1 MEATFMEATKK
12 AVDDISLAVKNK
24 SIWMSL
30 GWNDIQGRYN
40 RSKLGVLWAG
50 LSLFI
55 FVGALGPIYATLMG
69 ISLREYII
77 HLSLGFIVWNYVSS
91 IILESGGEFTRST
104 NYLVSF
110 RLSYFTLLFRVV
122 WRNLIVLMYQ
132 MIVFILFAVV
142 LQHPLGM
149 FGLFA
154 PLALILI
161 TLNALWMGLI
171 MSVLA
176 TRFRDLSELMNN
188 ILRLV
193 FFITPVIWVPS
204 LAVDLALV
212 ANLNPFYHLLELFR
226 EPLLMNSI
234 NQLSISVSLGMAL
247 VGWPIAFFLFARC
260 RSKIAFWL

>member
-1 MEATFMEATKK
+1 MGATKK
-12 AVDDISLAVKNK
+12 AVDDISLAIESK

-40 RSKLGVLWAG
+40 RSKLGVLWSG
-50 LSLFI
+50 LSLLI
-55 FVGALGPIYATLMG
+55 FVGALAPVYSKLMG
-69 ISLREYII
+69 LDLREYVI
-77 HLSLGFIVWNYVSS
+77 HLSLGFIVWNYVSA
-91 IILESGGEFTRST
+91 IILDSGSEFIRSA

-132 MIVFILFAVV
+132 MSVFIFFAVL
-142 LQHPLGM
+142 LQHPLGV

-161 TLNALWMGLI
+161 TLNALWMGLV

-176 TRFRDLSELMNN
+176 TRFRDLSELVNN
-188 ILRLV
+188 VLRLV

-204 LAVDLALV
+204 LNVDLALV

-226 EPLLMNSI
+226 EPLLINSV
-234 NQLSISVSLGMAL
+234 NQLSIVVSLGMAL
-247 VGWPIAFFLFARC
+247 VGSIFAFFLFARY